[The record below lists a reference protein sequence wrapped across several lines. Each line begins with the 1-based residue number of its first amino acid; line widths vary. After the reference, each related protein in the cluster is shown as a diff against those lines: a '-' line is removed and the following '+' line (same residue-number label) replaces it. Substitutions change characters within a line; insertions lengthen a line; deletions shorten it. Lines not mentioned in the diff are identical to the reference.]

1 MSLLSFIIAMLIMA
15 SIFNVFG
22 VFILKINKVGLP
34 VYVLSAVLSWL
45 SLYKIFYTFD
55 SPVIICGWILSL
67 VITKIIFDY
76 IITFMYKIILK
87 IHEVLKKNE
96 FYYNLS
102 QVIKNNFNV
111 EIFKVIFVAMYC
123 LFISEFLVFYSQ
135 ELSKNLIYIV
145 KAVGGVTIISYAY
158 YDKYK
163 LKYYLYFFFV
173 CVFINCTIRTFSIY
187 NINTTL
193 IGFLDII
200 LSFVFKPMLY
210 GYFLNKSLEVRKLE
224 NNRK

>member
-1 MSLLSFIIAMLIMA
+1 MSLLSFIIAILIIA

-34 VYVLSAVLSWL
+34 VYVSSAVLSWL

-55 SPVIICGWILSL
+55 LSVITCGWILSL
-67 VITKIIFDY
+67 IITKIILDY

-87 IHEVLKKNE
+87 IHETLKKNE

-102 QVIKNNFNV
+102 QVIKKNFNV
-111 EIFKVIFVAMYC
+111 EIFKVIFVTTYC
-123 LFISEFLVFYSQ
+123 LFIAEFLSFYFQ
-135 ELSKNLIYIV
+135 ELSKNSIYII
-145 KAVGGVTIISYAY
+145 KAVGGVTVISYAY

-163 LKYYLYFFFV
+163 LKYYLCFSFA
-173 CVFINCTIRTFSIY
+173 CVFINCTIKTFSIY

-200 LSFVFKPMLY
+200 LSFVFKPILY
-210 GYFLNKSLEVRKLE
+210 GYFLNKSLEVKKLE